1 MPSSISY
8 TISFSSPL
16 STHFTHFLPDYHFT
30 LSTRRVFF
38 LPFFLLTSIFL
49 LWPHYNLRYCR
60 TIRRFIQIKIFTFNR
75 DMYFYLGYFHKIFS
89 TNTSEDINFP
99 TLIATPFFTISH
111 FLIRKRRYYYL
122 HTQLTMFHYSLK
134 SRSSI
139 DRALTRGESNPRRG
153 DYIFLPNRPIGREK
167 GRRTKC
173 TNATKQS

>member
-60 TIRRFIQIKIFTFNR
+60 IIRRFIQIKIFTFNR
-75 DMYFYLGYFHKIFS
+75 DMYFYLGYFSQNFFHK
-89 TNTSEDINFP
+89 
-99 TLIATPFFTISH
+99 H
-111 FLIRKRRYYYL
+111 FRRYKL
-122 HTQLTMFHYSLK
+122 SHSDRYSFLYHFTLFDTK
-134 SRSSI
+134 ASLLLPSHAINHVSLLVKITIEHRSSSHA
-139 DRALTRGESNPRRG
+139 RREQSPTRGLYFPS
-153 DYIFLPNRPIGREK
+153 
-167 GRRTKC
+167 
-173 TNATKQS
+173 